1 MKTRKVLYIS
11 WQAQTTSTDTV
22 YYRQHLHDLEK
33 KCRPLQCEVTL
44 KPCSKRILQKEYI
57 GRGLCVITINKLSN
71 FLRGLYHSTGGKRLH
86 STTWPL
92 LNAEIGTGRAT
103 NILRLSMTCCIS
115 FKSALCLRLAT
126 ILCCVCEMSTFPL
139 QGSWLCTIHS
149 KTHHCGRVMAIHCHL
164 QNVISSAVNS
174 ANAISTLITWNSF
187 KNVPG

>member
-71 FLRGLYHSTGGKRLH
+71 FLRGLYHSTGARDYIRPHDPCWMQKLEQEGQQTSYGYQWLAASPSRVH
-86 STTWPL
+86 SVLGWPPFCVVSVRCPPSRYKGAGCVLSTPKHITVDVSWPSTATCRTW
-92 LNAEIGTGRAT
+92 
-103 NILRLSMTCCIS
+103 
-115 FKSALCLRLAT
+115 
-126 ILCCVCEMSTFPL
+126 FPAQL
-139 QGSWLCTIHS
+139 TPQMQYQRW
-149 KTHHCGRVMAIHCHL
+149 
-164 QNVISSAVNS
+164 
-174 ANAISTLITWNSF
+174 
-187 KNVPG
+187 